1 MLEISEIKTPKLVPS
16 EYIEKIF
23 DKLETQMF
31 VEGKSKSK
39 KNKTIQKTNSKIVK
53 IDCLNLSSAK
63 FKNIFKERLKKM
75 IFKN

>member
-1 MLEISEIKTPKLVPS
+1 MLEISEIKTSKIVPC

-23 DKLETQMF
+23 DKLESQMF
-31 VEGKSKSK
+31 VESKNKSK
-39 KNKTIQKTNSKIVK
+39 KNKTLQKTNSKIVK

-63 FKNIFKERLKKM
+63 FKNIFKDRLKKM